1 MLTKANHRDLHAL
14 GAAEGKMLTKANHRD
29 LHALI
34 QERTKT
40 TRCCSAD
47 LPPESPRDAVYG
59 PIRRS
64 SRTHESVRLIAQ
76 DLGTA
81 HVLSFHC
88 LRTQGPS
95 PDLAQ

>member
-1 MLTKANHRDLHAL
+1 MLTKANHTDLHAL
-14 GAAEGKMLTKANHRD
+14 VQKKN
-29 LHALI
+29 
-34 QERTKT
+34 ERQGCCKKRAP
-40 TRCCSAD
+40 RCCSAD
-47 LPPESPRDAVYG
+47 LPESPRDAVYG